1 MDIGGSHV
9 TAALIDSS
17 NPSVVRSRSSA
28 PLDSSASRDL
38 LLDQLSSVA
47 SSLTASSWTI
57 ALPGPFDYVHGRGD
71 FAGVGKFGSLVGVD
85 LRTELAHRLKV
96 PAYEVRFLNDAVAY
110 ALGEWSR
117 TSERPGRF
125 VCVTLGT
132 GVGSAWLADGE
143 PVEDGSDVPP
153 RGWAHLL
160 TFAGRPLEET
170 VSTRA
175 IQADH
180 LRRTGVSSD
189 VRGIARAARAGD
201 AAAVAS
207 WGTAVRALGQ
217 ALGPW
222 LHRFGAQRLVVGGSM
237 SRSWDLLE
245 APLAEGIAA
254 ADVPVPALAPATL
267 QDDAPL
273 VGAAHWLSRGLA
285 APSPAPRP

>member
-9 TAALIDSS
+9 TAALLDSGH
-17 NPSVVRSRSSA
+17 PFVVRSRSSA
-28 PLDSSASRDL
+28 ALDSSASRDL

-57 ALPGPFDYVHGRGD
+57 ALPGPFDYVRGRGD
-71 FAGVGKFGSLVGVD
+71 FAGVGKFGSLAGVD
-85 LRTELAHRLKV
+85 LRTELAHRLNV
-96 PAYEVRFLNDAVAY
+96 PASEVRFLNDAVAY
-110 ALGEWSR
+110 AIGEWVCTR
-117 TSERPGRF
+117 DRPGRF
-125 VCVTLGT
+125 VCVALGT
-132 GVGSAWLADGE
+132 GVGSAWLADGK
-143 PVEDGSDVPP
+143 PVEDGPDVPP

-160 TFAGRPLEET
+160 TFNGRPLEDT

-180 LRRTGVSSD
+180 LRRTGVSMD
-189 VRGIARAARAGD
+189 VREIAQAARAGD
-201 AAAVAS
+201 EAAVAS

-245 APLAEGIAA
+245 APLAAGIAA
-254 ADVPVPALAPATL
+254 AGVPVPSLAPAAL
-267 QDDAPL
+267 RDDAPL
-273 VGAAHWLSRGLA
+273 VGAAHWVSQQPA